1 MIFDDDSEDL
11 KLVRLGIDAESFLN
25 SPLGIH
31 LATKAQDEI
40 EEATQALIRAKPSDI
55 ESNTALRNRIYVANQ
70 AMTWI
75 VQAAAEGRAAHDR
88 IREQEAQDY

>member
-1 MIFDDDSEDL
+1 MMIDDDNEDL
-11 KLVRLGIDAESFLN
+11 KLVRLGIDAESFLS

-40 EEATQALIRAKPSDI
+40 DDATQALIKAKPSDI
-55 ESNTALRNRIYVANQ
+55 ESNTALRNRIYVASQ
-70 AMTWI
+70 VMTWI

-88 IREQEAQDY
+88 IREQDAQDY

>member
-31 LATKAQDEI
+31 LATKAQGEI
-40 EEATQALIRAKPSDI
+40 EEATQALIKAKPSDI